1 VCNALADRARR
12 LIDNNGLLRTPSV
25 TGLQAL
31 LLYNQ
36 LLHLTDQRSRAAGQY
51 MESEPVE
58 RFETSLSVLTG
69 RPDGTR
75 FNR

>member
-1 VCNALADRARR
+1 M
-12 LIDNNGLLRTPSV
+12 